1 MRHTKIQHYCES
13 VIEAG
18 WLAALIVAPL
28 FFNTYSSRVFEPDK
42 ISLVRSISLV
52 MLLAYLVKILDGGR
66 IWLPRGGGGPAGGNQ
81 TLAAGEGSQPGFKW
95 RPGSLWKQPLLLPF
109 VLLALSYAIST
120 LLSISPSVSWW
131 GSYHRLQGAYTFASY
146 LIIALLTAAH
156 LRQPSQLR
164 RLQHTV
170 VITSLPIAVYGVFQH
185 FGKDPL
191 PWAQDVTGR
200 VTANAGNPIFLAA
213 HLIMAFFLTL
223 ERAVSCFGFLLT
235 GGPRPGGDTTPGSA
249 PGTVPGSAPGS
260 APEDEQTAPTPDYS
274 WAGVLAG
281 GAYLFVL
288 VIQLLAI
295 FWSQSRGP
303 WLGLAS
309 GMYIFV
315 LLLLTTMR
323 PRNYRA
329 WTAAWAGLGLVGLV
343 LLIVLNTTS
352 IGRSLRQVPNWGRL
366 TTMLD
371 SATGTGRVRVL
382 IWEGTAELVF
392 PHEPLTYP
400 EGDDDPVNL
409 IRPLIGYGPE
419 TLWMAFNRF
428 YPPELAQLESRNA
441 SPDRAHNETWDSLA
455 MTGVLGF
462 LANSLLFLSIF
473 FWAMRW
479 LGLVRTRRDAIL
491 FFSMLAGGG
500 ILLSALFQLRGVSVG
515 FLGVNWPT
523 GMILG
528 LIAYVTV
535 AVFLQQKSS
544 AGVEQRPRQLL
555 LVASLSAIIAHYVEI
570 HLGIAVAATR
580 IYFWTTVAL
589 LLAVGMNWL
598 LPETFAPN
606 QLSAGQ
612 APPQGGEDR
621 SARNRPA
628 AARGRAARGRRQAR
642 SSSRGW
648 NIHLPAT
655 VLPDLLVMLTI
666 VFLFTINYQGI
677 SNTLAVLFA
686 GLGAAPQDRA
696 GVASTDILWLVFF
709 TWFIATG
716 LGTATALLRRHG
728 LGAGKQAGKQAAIGS
743 RGKEEASRSRD
754 SEPALASVRTTL
766 LYGLVLF
773 AGWLLYGVIHAARL
787 LPGAR
792 TGTVAEQLEQ
802 IAGHYSLYTWIV
814 VLWCLLAGL
823 FLSRREVVDARRAWL
838 GRGLAT
844 AGAGVLMS
852 AAVFYIIANINIAQV
867 RADVFYK
874 QGQNFDSAGAW
885 VESSDLY
892 RRALAVRPSEDYYML
907 FLGRSLLERA
917 AYAPKEG
924 SLSFPSDPT
933 LQQVLELNAEE
944 IALLGRDDLLSASEA
959 VLFRA
964 QEANPLNT
972 DHTSNLARLYSHWAI
987 LTDDPLA
994 QLPALEKSLR
1004 HYDAALSLSPNAAH
1018 LWNEKGQVLVSMD
1031 REEEAEMSLL
1041 HSLSLD
1047 DRFENTYAQLIELY
1061 TRTDESDKLSRLL
1074 ESGLE
1079 ILPHSL
1085 ALLTHRG
1092 AAQSRAGDLE
1102 GALATMSLAFEKHP
1116 TDLNAARN
1124 LVVLSRLLDR
1134 PEEAARWAERAIALI
1149 ESGHEETDKII
1160 AAYSVIAELNVEN
1173 GRLLE
1178 AAGILHRLMELAPHD
1193 YRFPFQLAQVHTE
1206 LGNSQQA
1213 RLFGESALALAPDRE
1228 KPAIQSFVDSLE

>member
-42 ISLVRSISLV
+42 ISLIRSISLV

-66 IWLPRGGGGPAGGNQ
+66 IWLPAGGGGPPAGNQ
-81 TLAAGEGSQPGFKW
+81 ALAAGEGSQSRFEWKL
-95 RPGSLWKQPLLLPF
+95 GSLWKQPLLLPL

-131 GSYHRLQGAYTFASY
+131 GSYHRLEGAYTYASY
-146 LIIALLTAAH
+146 LIIAVLTAAH
-156 LRQPSQLR
+156 LRQPAQLR
-164 RLQHTV
+164 RLQHTI

-200 VTANAGNPIFLAA
+200 VAANAGNPIFLAA
-213 HLIMAFFLTL
+213 YLIMAFFLTL
-223 ERAVSCFGFLLT
+223 ERAVSCFAFLLT
-235 GGPRPGGDTTPGSA
+235 GGPRPGGDTSYDT
-249 PGTVPGSAPGS
+249 
-260 APEDEQTAPTPDYS
+260 APEDEQAAPTPDHS
-274 WAGVLAG
+274 LAGVLAG
-281 GAYLFVL
+281 GCYLFVL

-315 LLLLTTMR
+315 LLLLTGMR
-323 PRNYRA
+323 PRNYRV

-352 IGRSLRQVPNWGRL
+352 IGRSFRQVPNWGRL

-382 IWEGTAELVF
+382 IWEGTAELIF

-400 EGDDDPVNL
+400 DGEDDPVNPF
-409 IRPLIGYGPE
+409 RPLIGYGPE

-428 YPPELAQLESRNA
+428 YPPELAQWESRNT

-479 LGLVRTRRDAIL
+479 LGLVRSRRDAIL

-500 ILLSALFQLRGVSVG
+500 IFLSALFQVRGVSIG

-523 GMILG
+523 GLILG
-528 LIAYVTV
+528 LIAYVTL
-535 AVFLQQKSS
+535 AVFLQQASS
-544 AGVEQRPRQLL
+544 AEAAHRPRQLL
-555 LVASLSAIIAHYVEI
+555 LIASLSAIIAHYVEI
-570 HLGIAVAATR
+570 HLGIAIAATR
-580 IYFWTTVAL
+580 IYFWTMVAL
-589 LLAVGMNWL
+589 LLGLGMNWL
-598 LPETFAPN
+598 FPETFAPN
-606 QLSAGQ
+606 QVSASQ
-612 APPQGGEDR
+612 AGPRSEENR
-621 SARNRPA
+621 SARNRRA
-628 AARGRAARGRRQAR
+628 VTRGRAARGRRQAR
-642 SSSRGW
+642 SSNRGW
-648 NIHLPAT
+648 DIHLPAT
-655 VLPDLLVMLTI
+655 ILPDLLVMMTL
-666 VFLFTINYQGI
+666 VFLFTTNYLGMANI
-677 SNTLAVLFA
+677 FSIVFA
-686 GLGAAPQDRA
+686 GLGTALQDRA
-696 GVASTDILWLVFF
+696 GAALTDILWLVLF
-709 TWFIATG
+709 TWLIATG
-716 LGTATALLRRHG
+716 LGTATALLRHHG
-728 LGAGKQAGKQAAIGS
+728 LGLGKQVMRGAAGGS
-743 RGKEEASRSRD
+743 RGNEETPHSSIAETARPSARS
-754 SEPALASVRTTL
+754 VV
-766 LYGLVLF
+766 LYGLILF
-773 AGWLLYGVIHAARL
+773 AGWLLYGLIHAARL
-787 LPGAR
+787 LPDAT

-802 IAGHYSLYTWIV
+802 FAGHYSLYTWLV

-823 FLSRREVVDARRAWL
+823 FLSWRHMVDTRRAWL

-844 AGAGVLMS
+844 AGAGILMS
-852 AAVFYIIANINIAQV
+852 VAVFYVIANINIAQV

-874 QGQNFDSAGAW
+874 QGQNFDSDGAW

-892 RRALAVRPSEDYYML
+892 RRALAVRPTEDYYML

-924 SLSFPSDPT
+924 SLSLPSDPS
-933 LQQVLELNAEE
+933 LQHVLDLNADD
-944 IALLGRDDLLSASEA
+944 IALLGRDDLLFASEA
-959 VLFRA
+959 VLTRA

-972 DHTSNLARLYSHWAI
+972 DHTSNLARFYGRWAI

-994 QLPALEKSLR
+994 RLPALEKSLH
-1004 HYDAALSLSPNAAH
+1004 HYDVALSLSPNVAH
-1018 LWNEKGQVLVSMD
+1018 LWNEKGKILFSMG
-1031 REEEAEMSLL
+1031 REEDAEISFL

-1047 DRFENTYAQLIELY
+1047 DRFENTYALLIELY
-1061 TRTDESDKLSRLL
+1061 TQTDESEKLSRLL
-1074 ESGLE
+1074 DSGLE
-1079 ILPHSL
+1079 KLPHSL
-1085 ALLTHRG
+1085 ALLTHKG

-1102 GALATMSLAFEKHP
+1102 GALATISLAFEKHP

-1134 PEEAARWAERAIALI
+1134 PEEAVQWAERAIALI
-1149 ESGHEETDKII
+1149 ESGHEERDKII
-1160 AAYSVIAELNVEN
+1160 DTYNVIAEMNVEN

-1178 AAGILHRLMELAPHD
+1178 AADILHRLMELAPHD

-1206 LGNSQQA
+1206 LGNNQQA
-1213 RLFGESALALAPDRE
+1213 RQFGESALALAPDNE
-1228 KPAIQSFVDSLE
+1228 KPGIQSFVDSLE

>member
-42 ISLVRSISLV
+42 ISLIRSISLV

-66 IWLPRGGGGPAGGNQ
+66 IWLPAGGGGPPAGNQ
-81 TLAAGEGSQPGFKW
+81 ALAASEGSQSTLEW
-95 RPGSLWKQPLLLPF
+95 RLGSLWKQPFLLPF
-109 VLLALSYAIST
+109 VLLAVSYAIST

-131 GSYHRLQGAYTFASY
+131 GSYHRLQGAYTYASY
-146 LIIALLTAAH
+146 LVIAVLTAAH
-156 LRQPSQLR
+156 LRQSSQLR
-164 RLQHTV
+164 RLQHTII
-170 VITSLPIAVYGVFQH
+170 ITSLPIAVYGVFQH

-223 ERAVSCFGFLLT
+223 ERAVSCFAFLLK
-235 GGPRPGGDTTPGSA
+235 GGPRPGGDTTSD
-249 PGTVPGSAPGS
+249 T
-260 APEDEQTAPTPDYS
+260 APEDEQAAPTPDHS
-274 WAGVLAG
+274 LAGVLAG
-281 GAYLFVL
+281 GCYLFVL

-309 GMYIFV
+309 GMYTFV
-315 LLLLTTMR
+315 LLLLTGMR
-323 PRNYRA
+323 PRNYRV

-352 IGRSLRQVPNWGRL
+352 IGRSFRQVPNWGRL

-382 IWEGTAELVF
+382 IWEGTAELIF

-400 EGDDDPVNL
+400 DGKDDPVNPF
-409 IRPLIGYGPE
+409 RPLIGYGPE

-428 YPPELAQLESRNA
+428 YPPELAQWESRNA

-455 MTGVLGF
+455 MTGALGF

-479 LGLVRTRRDAIL
+479 LGLIRSRRDAIL

-500 ILLSALFQLRGVSVG
+500 ILLSALFQVRGVSIG

-523 GMILG
+523 GLILG
-528 LIAYVTV
+528 LIAYVTL
-535 AVFLQQKSS
+535 AVFLQQTSS
-544 AGVEQRPRQLL
+544 AAAAHRPRQLL

-570 HLGIAVAATR
+570 HLGIAIAATR
-580 IYFWTTVAL
+580 IYFWTIVAL
-589 LLAVGMNWL
+589 LLGLGMNWL
-598 LPETFAPN
+598 FPETFAPD
-606 QLSAGQ
+606 QISASQ
-612 APPQGGEDR
+612 AAPRGEENR
-621 SARNRPA
+621 SARNRRA
-628 AARGRAARGRRQAR
+628 ATRGRAARGRRQAR
-642 SSSRGW
+642 SSNRGW
-648 NIHLPAT
+648 DIHLPAT
-655 VLPDLLVMLTI
+655 ILPDLLVVMTL
-666 VFLFTINYQGI
+666 VFLFTINYLGM
-677 SNTLAVLFA
+677 SNTLSIVFA
-686 GLGAAPQDRA
+686 GMGTALQDRA
-696 GVASTDILWLVFF
+696 GATLTDILWLVFF
-709 TWFIATG
+709 TWLIATG
-716 LGTATALLRRHG
+716 LGTATALLRYPG
-728 LGAGKQAGKQAAIGS
+728 LGLGKQVRRGAAVGS
-743 RGKEEASRSRD
+743 RRNEETPHSSIAETARPS
-754 SEPALASVRTTL
+754 ALATV
-766 LYGLVLF
+766 LYGLILF
-773 AGWLLYGVIHAARL
+773 AGWLLYGLIHAARL
-787 LPGAR
+787 LPDAR

-802 IAGHYSLYTWIV
+802 IAGHYSLYTWLV

-823 FLSRREVVDARRAWL
+823 FLSWRKMVDTRRAWL

-844 AGAGVLMS
+844 AGAGILMS
-852 AAVFYIIANINIAQV
+852 VAVFYVIANINIAQV

-892 RRALAVRPSEDYYML
+892 RRALAVRPTEDYYML

-917 AYAPKEG
+917 AYAPEEG

-933 LQQVLELNAEE
+933 LQHVLDLNADD

-959 VLFRA
+959 VLSRA

-972 DHTSNLARLYSHWAI
+972 DHTSNLARLYRRWAI

-994 QLPALEKSLR
+994 RLPALEKSLH
-1004 HYDAALSLSPNAAH
+1004 HYDVALSLSPNVAH
-1018 LWNEKGQVLVSMD
+1018 LWNEKGQILVSMG
-1031 REEEAEMSLL
+1031 REKDAEMSLL

-1047 DRFENTYAQLIELY
+1047 DRFENTYALLIELY
-1061 TRTDESDKLSRLL
+1061 TRTNESEKLSHLL
-1074 ESGLE
+1074 DNGLE
-1079 ILPHSL
+1079 KLPHSL
-1085 ALLTHRG
+1085 ALLTHKG

-1102 GALATMSLAFEKHP
+1102 GALATISLAFEKHP
-1116 TDLNAARN
+1116 TDLNAVRN

-1134 PEEAARWAERAIALI
+1134 PEEAVQWAERAVALI
-1149 ESGHEETDKII
+1149 ESGHDERDKII
-1160 AAYSVIAELNVEN
+1160 ATYSVIAEMNVEN

-1178 AAGILHRLMELAPHD
+1178 AADILHRLMELAPHD

-1206 LGNSQQA
+1206 LGNNQQA
-1213 RLFGESALALAPDRE
+1213 RQFGESALTLAPENE
-1228 KPAIQSFVDSLE
+1228 KPGIQSFVDSLE

>member
-42 ISLVRSISLV
+42 ASLIRSISLV

-66 IWLPRGGGGPAGGNQ
+66 IWLPAGGGGPPAGDQ
-81 TLAAGEGSQPGFKW
+81 AIAAGERSQSTFEWKL
-95 RPGSLWKQPLLLPF
+95 GSLWKQPLLLPF
-109 VLLALSYAIST
+109 VLLVISYAIST

-156 LRQPSQLR
+156 LRQSSQLR

-170 VITSLPIAVYGVFQH
+170 VITSLPIAVYAVFQH

-191 PWAQDVTGR
+191 PWARDVSGR
-200 VTANAGNPIFLAA
+200 VTASAGNPIFLAA

-223 ERAVSCFGFLLT
+223 ERTVSCFAFLLT
-235 GGPRPGGDTTPGSA
+235 GGSRPGGDTAADAA
-249 PGTVPGSAPGS
+249 PDT
-260 APEDEQTAPTPDYS
+260 APEGERVAPTPDYS
-274 WAGVLAG
+274 LAGILAG
-281 GAYLFVL
+281 GCYLFVL

-315 LLLLTTMR
+315 LLLLSGMR
-323 PRNYRA
+323 PRNYRLL
-329 WTAAWAGLGLVGLV
+329 TAAWAGLGLVGLA
-343 LLIVLNTTS
+343 LLIVLNTTA
-352 IGRSLRQVPNWGRL
+352 IGRSFRHVPNWGRL

-382 IWEGTAELVF
+382 LWEGTAKLIS

-400 EGDDDPVNL
+400 DGRDDPINP

-428 YPPELAQLESRNA
+428 YPPELAQWESRNA

-479 LGLVRTRRDAIL
+479 LGLIRSRRDVIL

-500 ILLSALFQLRGVSVG
+500 ILLSALFQMRGVSIG
-515 FLGVNWPT
+515 FIGVNWPT
-523 GMILG
+523 GLILG
-528 LIAYVTV
+528 LIAYVTL
-535 AVFLQQKSS
+535 AVFMQQASS
-544 AGVEQRPRQLL
+544 TATAHRPRQLL

-570 HLGIAVAATR
+570 HLGIAIVATR
-580 IYFWTTVAL
+580 IYFWTIVAL
-589 LLAVGMNWL
+589 LLGLGMNWL
-598 LPETFAPN
+598 FPETFAPN
-606 QLSAGQ
+606 QFSASQ
-612 APPQGGEDR
+612 AAPPSEENR
-621 SARNRPA
+621 RARNRRSA
-628 AARGRAARGRRQAR
+628 TRGRAARGRREAR
-642 SSSRGW
+642 SSTGGW
-648 NIHLPAT
+648 DIHLPALI
-655 VLPDLLVMLTI
+655 LPDLLVMMTL
-666 VFLFTINYQGI
+666 VFLFAINIIGM
-677 SNTLAVLFA
+677 SNAGSVLFA
-686 GLGAAPQDRA
+686 GLGTALQDRTGA
-696 GVASTDILWLVFF
+696 PLTDILWLVLFA
-709 TWFIATG
+709 WLIATV
-716 LGTATALLRRHG
+716 LGTATAFLRHHG
-728 LGAGKQAGKQAAIGS
+728 LGLRKIANSDAEVG
-743 RGKEEASRSRD
+743 RRRNEETPHSSSSVTARPS
-754 SEPALASVRTTL
+754 ALSVV
-766 LYGLVLF
+766 LYGLILF
-773 AGWLLYGVIHAARL
+773 AGWLLYGLIHAARL

-792 TGTVAEQLEQ
+792 TGTVAEQLDL
-802 IAGHYSLYTWIV
+802 IAGHYSLYTWVV

-823 FLSRREVVDARRAWL
+823 FLSWRKMMVTQQAWF

-867 RADVFYK
+867 RADVFYR

-892 RRALAVRPSEDYYML
+892 SRALAVRPTEDYYML
-907 FLGRSLLERA
+907 HLGRSLLERA
-917 AYAPKEG
+917 AYAPVEG
-924 SLSFPSDPT
+924 SLSFPSHPT
-933 LQQVLELNAEE
+933 LQHVLDLNADE
-944 IALLGRDDLLSASEA
+944 IALLGRDALLSASEA
-959 VLFRA
+959 VLSRA

-972 DHTSNLARLYSHWAI
+972 DHTSNLARLYSRWAI
-987 LTDDPLA
+987 LTDDPQA
-994 QLPALEKSLR
+994 GLPALEKSLH
-1004 HYDAALSLSPNAAH
+1004 HYDVALSLSPNAAH
-1018 LWNEKGQVLVSMD
+1018 LWNERGQIMVSMG
-1031 REEEAEMSLL
+1031 REEEAEASFL

-1047 DRFENTYAQLIELY
+1047 DRFENTYAFLIELY
-1061 TRTDESDKLSRLL
+1061 TRTDESEKLTQLFD
-1074 ESGLE
+1074 SGLE
-1079 ILPHSL
+1079 KFPHSL
-1085 ALLTHRG
+1085 VLLTHKG

-1102 GALATMSLAFEKHP
+1102 GALASISLAFEKHP
-1116 TDLNAARN
+1116 TDLNAVRN

-1149 ESGHEETDKII
+1149 ESGHDEIDKIV
-1160 AAYSVIAELNVEN
+1160 ATYSVIADFNVEN
-1173 GRLLE
+1173 GRLLQ
-1178 AAGILHRLMELAPHD
+1178 AADILHRLVELAPHD
-1193 YRFPFQLAQVHTE
+1193 YRFPFQLAHVHSE
-1206 LGNSQQA
+1206 LGNNQQA
-1213 RLFGESALALAPDRE
+1213 RQFGESALALAPDNE
-1228 KPAIQSFVDSLE
+1228 KPGVQAFVDSLE

>member
-13 VIEAG
+13 IIEAG

-42 ISLVRSISLV
+42 ISLIRSISLV

-66 IWLPRGGGGPAGGNQ
+66 IWLPAGGGVPPAGNQ
-81 TLAAGEGSQPGFKW
+81 VAASEGSQSTFEW
-95 RPGSLWKQPLLLPF
+95 RLGSLWKQPLLLPF

-131 GSYHRLQGAYTFASY
+131 GSYHRLQGAYTFAGY
-146 LIIALLTAAH
+146 LIIAVLTAAH

-170 VITSLPIAVYGVFQH
+170 IITSLPIAVYGVFQH

-223 ERAVSCFGFLLT
+223 ERTVSCFAFLLKS
-235 GGPRPGGDTTPGSA
+235 GPRPGGDTTPG
-249 PGTVPGSAPGS
+249 T
-260 APEDEQTAPTPDYS
+260 APEDERAAPTPDYS
-274 WAGVLAG
+274 LAGVLAG
-281 GAYLFVL
+281 GCYLFVL

-315 LLLLTTMR
+315 LLLLTGMR
-323 PRNYRA
+323 PRNYRV

-352 IGRSLRQVPNWGRL
+352 LGRSFRQVPNWGRL

-382 IWEGTAELVF
+382 IWEGTAELLF

-400 EGDDDPVNL
+400 DGRDDPVNPF
-409 IRPLIGYGPE
+409 RPLIGYGPE

-428 YPPELAQLESRNA
+428 YPPELAQWESRNA
-441 SPDRAHNETWDSLA
+441 SPDRAHNETWDGLA
-455 MTGVLGF
+455 MTGALGF

-479 LGLVRTRRDAIL
+479 LGLVRSRRDAIL

-500 ILLSALFQLRGVSVG
+500 ILLSALFQARGVSIG
-515 FLGVNWPT
+515 FLGINWPT
-523 GMILG
+523 GLILG
-528 LIAYVTV
+528 LIAYVTL
-535 AVFLQQKSS
+535 AVFLQQASP
-544 AGVEQRPRQLL
+544 AEAAHRPRQLL

-570 HLGIAVAATR
+570 HLGIAIAATR
-580 IYFWTTVAL
+580 IYFWTIVAL
-589 LLAVGMNWL
+589 LLGLGMNWL
-598 LPETFAPN
+598 FPETFAPDPV
-606 QLSAGQ
+606 SASQ
-612 APPQGGEDR
+612 TAPRGEENR
-621 SARNRPA
+621 SARNRRA

-648 NIHLPAT
+648 DIHLPAT
-655 VLPDLLVMLTI
+655 VLPDLLVMMTL
-666 VFLFTINYQGI
+666 VFLFTINFLGM
-677 SNTLAVLFA
+677 SNTLSIVFA
-686 GLGAAPQDRA
+686 GLGAALQDRSGA
-696 GVASTDILWLVFF
+696 AVTDILWLVFF
-709 TWFIATG
+709 TWLIATG
-716 LGTATALLRRHG
+716 LGTATALLRHHG
-728 LGAGKQAGKQAAIGS
+728 LGLGKQVGRGAAGGS
-743 RGKEEASRSRD
+743 RRNEETPHSSIAETARPS
-754 SEPALASVRTTL
+754 ALSTV
-766 LYGLVLF
+766 LYGLILF
-773 AGWLLYGVIHAARL
+773 AGWLLYGLIHAARL

-823 FLSRREVVDARRAWL
+823 FLSWRKMSDTRRAWL

-844 AGAGVLMS
+844 AGAGILMS
-852 AAVFYIIANINIAQV
+852 VAVFYIIANINIAQV

-892 RRALAVRPSEDYYML
+892 RRALAVRPTEDYYML

-924 SLSFPSDPT
+924 SVVLPADPSLQDILSLD
-933 LQQVLELNAEE
+933 VDG
-944 IALLGRDDLLSASEA
+944 IARLSQDDVLSAARS
-959 VLFRA
+959 VLLKA
-964 QEANPLNT
+964 QEVNPLNT
-972 DHTSNLARLYSHWAI
+972 DHTANLARLYHRWSSLAE
-987 LTDDPLA
+987 DP
-994 QLPALEKSLR
+994 QDRIPKLELSLQY
-1004 HYDAALSLSPNAAH
+1004 YDTALSLSPNAAH
-1018 LWNEKGQVLVSMD
+1018 LWNERGQILASMGRFD
-1031 REEEAEMSLL
+1031 EAEASFQ
-1041 HSLSLD
+1041 HSLTLD
-1047 DRFENTYAQLIELY
+1047 DRFENTYAMLAELHSQLNASE
-1061 TRTDESDKLSRLL
+1061 KLPQILDR
-1074 ESGLE
+1074 GLE
-1079 ILPHSL
+1079 VLPNSL
-1085 ALLTHRG
+1085 VLLTLK
-1092 AAQSRAGDLE
+1092 ASALSKAGDLD
-1102 GALATMSLAFEKHP
+1102 GAYETMSKAFENDP
-1116 TDLNAARN
+1116 TNLNAARN
-1124 LVVLSRLLDR
+1124 LIVLSRSLDR
-1134 PEEAARWAERAIALI
+1134 PDEATLWAERTVSLI
-1149 ESGHEETDKII
+1149 ESGYGHSDIMI
-1160 AAYSVIAELNVEN
+1160 PAYRLVAEVYEEN
-1173 GRLLE
+1173 GRLQE
-1178 AAGILHRLMELAPHD
+1178 SADILRRLMDFAPGD
-1193 YRFPFQLAQVHTE
+1193 YRYPYQLARLHSE

-1213 RLFGESALALAPDRE
+1213 RQFAETALTLAPDNE
-1228 KPAIQSFVDSLE
+1228 KAGIQSFVDSLE

>member
-42 ISLVRSISLV
+42 ISLIRSISLV

-66 IWLPRGGGGPAGGNQ
+66 IWLPAGGGGPPAGNQ
-81 TLAAGEGSQPGFKW
+81 AVAASEGSQAAFEW
-95 RPGSLWKQPLLLPF
+95 RLGSLWKQPLLLPF
-109 VLLALSYAIST
+109 ALLALSYAIST

-131 GSYHRLQGAYTFASY
+131 GSYHRLQGAYTYAGY
-146 LIIALLTAAH
+146 LIIAVLTAAH

-170 VITSLPIAVYGVFQH
+170 VITSLPIAVYAVFQH

-223 ERAVSCFGFLLT
+223 ERAVSCFAFLLT
-235 GGPRPGGDTTPGSA
+235 GGPRPGGDTA
-249 PGTVPGSAPGS
+249 PGT
-260 APEDEQTAPTPDYS
+260 APEDKQAAPTPDHS
-274 WAGVLAG
+274 LAGVLAG
-281 GAYLFVL
+281 GCYLFVL

-315 LLLLTTMR
+315 LLLLTGMR
-323 PRNYRA
+323 PRNYRV
-329 WTAAWAGLGLVGLV
+329 WTAAWAGFGLVGLV
-343 LLIVLNTTS
+343 LLIVLNTTA
-352 IGRSLRQVPNWGRL
+352 IGRSFRQVPNWGRL

-382 IWEGTAELVF
+382 IWEGTAELIF

-400 EGDDDPVNL
+400 DGKDDPVNPF
-409 IRPLIGYGPE
+409 RPLIGYGPE

-428 YPPELAQLESRNA
+428 YPPELAQWESRNA

-455 MTGVLGF
+455 MTGALGF

-479 LGLVRTRRDAIL
+479 LGLVRSRRDAIL

-500 ILLSALFQLRGVSVG
+500 ILLSALFQVRGVSIG

-523 GMILG
+523 GLILG
-528 LIAYVTV
+528 LIAYVTL
-535 AVFLQQKSS
+535 AVFLQQASS
-544 AGVEQRPRQLL
+544 AEAAHRPRQLL
-555 LVASLSAIIAHYVEI
+555 LIASLSAIIAHYVEI
-570 HLGIAVAATR
+570 HLGIAIAATR
-580 IYFWTTVAL
+580 IYFWTIVAL
-589 LLAVGMNWL
+589 LLGLGMNWL
-598 LPETFAPN
+598 FPEPFAPD
-606 QLSAGQ
+606 QVSASQ
-612 APPQGGEDR
+612 AAPRGEENR
-621 SARNRPA
+621 SARNRRA

-648 NIHLPAT
+648 DIHLPAT
-655 VLPDLLVMLTI
+655 VLPDLLVMMTL
-666 VFLFTINYQGI
+666 VFLFTINFLGM
-677 SNTLAVLFA
+677 SNTLSIVFA
-686 GLGAAPQDRA
+686 GLGAALQDRA
-696 GVASTDILWLVFF
+696 GAALTDILWLVFF
-709 TWFIATG
+709 TWLIATG
-716 LGTATALLRRHG
+716 LGTATALLRHHG
-728 LGAGKQAGKQAAIGS
+728 LGKQVRRGAAGGS
-743 RGKEEASRSRD
+743 RRDEETPHNSIAETVR
-754 SEPALASVRTTL
+754 PSVRSTV
-766 LYGLVLF
+766 LYGLILF
-773 AGWLLYGVIHAARL
+773 AGWLLYGLIHAARL

-802 IAGHYSLYTWIV
+802 IAGHYSLYTWLV
-814 VLWCLLAGL
+814 VLWCLLGGL
-823 FLSRREVVDARRAWL
+823 FLSRRKIVDTRRAWL

-844 AGAGVLMS
+844 AGAGILMS

-892 RRALAVRPSEDYYML
+892 RRALAVRPTEDHYML

-924 SLSFPSDPT
+924 SLSFPSAPT
-933 LQQVLELNAEE
+933 LQHVLDLNADD
-944 IALLGRDDLLSASEA
+944 IALLGRDDLLAASEA
-959 VLFRA
+959 VLSRA
-964 QEANPLNT
+964 QAANPLNT
-972 DHTSNLARLYSHWAI
+972 DHTSNLARLYRRWAI
-987 LTDDPLA
+987 LADDPQA

-1004 HYDAALSLSPNAAH
+1004 HYDAALSLSPNVAH
-1018 LWNEKGQVLVSMD
+1018 LWNEKGQILVSMG
-1031 REEEAEMSLL
+1031 REEEAEISFL

-1047 DRFENTYAQLIELY
+1047 DRFEDTYALLVELY
-1061 TRTDESDKLSRLL
+1061 TRTDASEKLSRLL
-1074 ESGLE
+1074 DNGLE
-1079 ILPHSL
+1079 KLPHSL
-1085 ALLTHRG
+1085 ALLTHKG

-1102 GALATMSLAFEKHP
+1102 GALATISLAFEKHP
-1116 TDLNAARN
+1116 ADLNAVRN

-1134 PEEAARWAERAIALI
+1134 PEEAAQWAERAIALI
-1149 ESGHEETDKII
+1149 ESGHDERDKII
-1160 AAYSVIAELNVEN
+1160 ATYSVIAEMNVEN

-1178 AAGILHRLMELAPHD
+1178 AADILHRLMELAPHD

-1206 LGNSQQA
+1206 LGNNQQA
-1213 RLFGESALALAPDRE
+1213 RQFGESALSLAPENE
-1228 KPAIQSFVDSLE
+1228 KPGIQSFVDSLE